1 MPAND
6 DVALTSPGVA
16 EGTITGSVVD
26 SAAITTDTSPGST
39 ADTTAN
45 GASTAATGAGTT
57 ATTVSTTA
65 TTPGIAVE
73 HSARACDG
81 ALVRAFS
88 FLGKRW
94 NGVILATLFG
104 GAMGFAELRR
114 SVGAISDSVLSDRL
128 SELAGA
134 GLVERSVQVGPPV
147 SVEYQLTPA
156 GQALLPA
163 MNALTTWSRTNLPA

>member
-6 DVALTSPGVA
+6 AVALAFPGVVGDGA
-16 EGTITGSVVD
+16 AGVVVD
-26 SAAITTDTSPGST
+26 TAAGGVMDTAAGGVVDTAAGVVVDTAAGIATDTS
-39 ADTTAN
+39 
-45 GASTAATGAGTT
+45 
-57 ATTVSTTA
+57 
-65 TTPGIAVE
+65 PGIAVE

-147 SVEYQLTPA
+147 SVEYQLSPA